1 MIGTA
6 SDIRQRLLVKQD
18 ERGHGPFLVYGSY
31 PQVLFKL
38 VGFERGL
45 GTPTYF
51 FKCDLPL

>member
-6 SDIRQRLLVKQD
+6 SETGQLFLVKQD
-18 ERGHGPFLVYGSY
+18 ERGHGPFLVDGSY

-45 GTPTYF
+45 SKAGHF
-51 FKCDLPL
+51 LS

>member
-45 GTPTYF
+45 STPTYF